1 MTGILGTLLPFLF
14 VLTIVIFFHELGH
27 YSVAR
32 RFGVRVEVFSIGF
45 GRTLW
50 SRKAKSGTDWR
61 IAMIPLGGYVR
72 YYGDADAASS
82 PDLEKVRH
90 MSKAERKESYF
101 HQPPLARILI
111 AAAGPFANFALAIVV
126 FWGLFAFVGQ
136 AVRPAEVAALS
147 PDSAAVA
154 AGLQIGDKIIAI
166 DGKPTEHFGDLRRAV
181 AMSGGGELVLTLD
194 RAEAIIDVPV
204 TPRWVE
210 RDDADGNK
218 TETWLVGIAPPQ
230 EIEHRTYSVVEGF
243 QRATS
248 ETWNV
253 ISGTMGY
260 VGRMIAGSESSSGLG
275 GPIRI
280 ADASGDAAEYGF
292 AALLGFTA
300 LVSVSI
306 GLVNLFPVPMLDGG
320 HIMLYGIEL
329 ARGKPLSDRTMENS
343 FRVGLA
349 MVAALMIFA
358 TWNDLAHYQV
368 VDWVRDLFS

>member
-1 MTGILGTLLPFLF
+1 MTGFLGTLLPFLF
-14 VLTIVIFFHELGH
+14 VLTVVIFIHELGH

-50 SRKAKSGTDWR
+50 SRTAKSGTDWR

-82 PDLEKVRH
+82 PDIEKVRH
-90 MSKAERKESYF
+90 MTAAERKESYF

-111 AAAGPFANFALAIVV
+111 AAAGPFANFALAIVL
-126 FWGLFAFVGQ
+126 FWGLFAFIGQ
-136 AVRPAEVAALS
+136 VVRPAEVAALS
-147 PDSAAVA
+147 PNSAAEA

-166 DGKPTEHFGDLRRAV
+166 NDKPTENFGDLRRAV
-181 AMSGGGELVLTLD
+181 AMSGGQELVLTLN
-194 RAEAIIDVPV
+194 RADAVLDVPI

-210 RDDADGNK
+210 REDADGNK
-218 TETWLVGIAPPQ
+218 LTSWLVGIAPPQ
-230 EIEHRTYSVVEGF
+230 EVSHVTYSVGDAF

-248 ETWNV
+248 EVWNV
-253 ISGTMGY
+253 ISGTLGY
-260 VGRMIAGSESSSGLG
+260 VGRMIQGNESSSGLG

-329 ARGKPLSDRTMENS
+329 VRGKPLSDRIMENS
-343 FRVGLA
+343 FRIGLA